1 MTGAFSGR
9 TLVILAGAA
18 TTVAVVAAIYL
29 ETPSEARARRLDERR
44 VKDLVTIESTVKE
57 YWNRRKELPPSLG
70 AIAGTGLQPPLTDP
84 ESQAP
89 YRYSQKG
96 AESFELCATFAR
108 ASDKSRGDRPVHDV
122 RWAHGSGL
130 TCFDRSVKSRGS

>member
-1 MTGAFSGR
+1 MTGALSGR
-9 TLVILAGAA
+9 ALVILAGAA
-18 TTVAVVAAIYL
+18 TAAAVVAAVYL

-57 YWNRRKELPPSLG
+57 YWNRRKELPPSLET
-70 AIAGTGLQPPLTDP
+70 IAAAGLQPPLTDP

-89 YRYSQKG
+89 YRYAQKG
-96 AESFELCATFAR
+96 GESYELCATFAL
-108 ASDKSRGDRPVHDV
+108 ASDKSRGDWPAQDV

-130 TCFDRSVKSRGS
+130 TCFDRSVKNRGS